1 MEYVL
6 INEWYSLWYATLV
19 LSLFTMLDILVL
31 TAVVFVIS
39 AVYDIVKQV
48 LTKWSKK

>member
-19 LSLFTMLDILVL
+19 LSLFTMFDLMILA
-31 TAVVFVIS
+31 AVVFTAS

-48 LTKWSKK
+48 LVKWRKK